1 MSMYP
6 NDMDAYFLIA
16 IGCRIFRV
24 LDRFDDKTKVQHG
37 YISAKLIQKILQ
49 ERFCIDSTIVRT
61 YLYYSIK
68 TKCNYVFA
76 KRARTML

>member
-1 MSMYP
+1 
-6 NDMDAYFLIA
+6 MDAYFL

-24 LDRFDDKTKVQHG
+24 LDRFDDKTKVQRG

-61 YLYYSIK
+61 YLYYS